1 MLNTCMSLNQPSL
14 LTAIHCIIIII
25 IIIIIIHFIYEAP
38 FRTLKDTLQSTIR
51 IKQ

>member
-25 IIIIIIHFIYEAP
+25 IIIIIHFIYEAP
-38 FRTLKDTLQSTIR
+38 FRTHNDTLQSTIR